1 MPGNLF
7 WEHYLA
13 ISLVMVMVMAMVMV
27 MVMVMVNVSRRP
39 DPDNQK
45 HLAAGIEMSTG
56 KFPTRLVEVGFA

>member
-1 MPGNLF
+1 
-7 WEHYLA
+7 
-13 ISLVMVMVMAMVMV
+13 MV